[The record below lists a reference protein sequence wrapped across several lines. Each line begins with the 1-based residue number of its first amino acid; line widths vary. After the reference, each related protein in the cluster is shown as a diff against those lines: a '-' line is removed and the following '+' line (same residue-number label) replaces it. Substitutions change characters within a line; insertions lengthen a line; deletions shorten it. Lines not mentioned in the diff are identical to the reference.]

1 MNNRLTLF
9 YLALLPLFISN
20 MAIAQTPQAFSYQ
33 AVATDNTGRE
43 LLQQAIGIKATILQ
57 GNMPGVA
64 VWVETHN
71 ATTDEFGLFTLSI
84 GQGTPQSA
92 VAPTFADID
101 WSSGPY
107 FLRIDM
113 DATGGTN
120 YAFVGTTQLLSVP
133 YSLYSRKSETANM
146 ATYADSASVANE
158 AERSLFSD
166 SAGAA
171 NYAQRAAIADSA
183 VVARRAYLA
192 DRADFAD
199 SAAVAHSA
207 NMAERAVWSDSSE
220 IAELAV
226 LAANAL
232 VADYA
237 NNAATAAS
245 TAFASYAGIANYA
258 ELAGTAIDDNDTD
271 PTNELQTLS
280 INRDT
285 IRISNG
291 NFVALNSVS
300 PFNAPGATIDFPQG
314 TENAFFLYIFN
325 NYTVPAGRNLY
336 ITASESEIRLPN
348 VGAALGRHFTTPSQP
363 VIPAGFSVSN
373 CRCTGFLVNQSAAI
387 NPVVIVL
394 QPNNGNSYQ
403 VPTGRYL
410 MIKSGISPTM
420 PISFDT
426 TVIDFFSSSVKAL
439 VAPSGVTLRNPN
451 NEEIILTGYLKNNL

>member
-1 MNNRLTLF
+1 MNNRLTLLF
-9 YLALLPLFISN
+9 LTLLSVFFGIAALAQS
-20 MAIAQTPQAFSYQ
+20 PQAFSYQ

-43 LLQQAIGIKATILQ
+43 LTDQAIGIKASILR
-57 GNMPGVA
+57 GNNPGTA
-64 VWVETHN
+64 VWIETHN
-71 ATTDEFGLFTLSI
+71 VSTDEFGLFTLSI
-84 GQGTPQSA
+84 GEGTPQSA
-92 VAPTFADID
+92 AAPTFADID
-101 WSSGPY
+101 WSIGPY

-120 YAFVGTTQLLSVP
+120 YVFVGTTQLLSVP
-133 YSLYSRKSETANM
+133 YALYTKKADSAVS

-166 SAGAA
+166 AAGVA
-171 NYAQRAAIADSA
+171 NFAQRAAVADSA
-183 VVARRAYLA
+183 VIARRAYRA
-192 DRADFAD
+192 DRADLAD
-199 SAAVAHSA
+199 SAAVAHQA
-207 NMAERAVWSDSSE
+207 IMAQQAVRADT
-220 IAELAV
+220 AGFADLAV
-226 LAANAL
+226 LAANSL

-271 PTNELQTLS
+271 PSNELQTLS
-280 INRDT
+280 VSRDT

-291 NFVALNSVS
+291 NFIALNSVS
-300 PFNAPGATIDFPQG
+300 PFNAPGATLDFPQG

-348 VGAALGRHFTTPSQP
+348 VGAAQGRHFTTPSQP

-373 CRCTGFLVNQSAAI
+373 CRCTGFLVNQSPAI

-403 VPTGRYL
+403 VPNGRYL